1 MTGAGGETHH
11 PPLLE
16 ADIKGFFDNIDHK
29 WILREVKEIDP
40 VGGGWWVSPPAPGHS
55 EKNGLNV
62 ELFIMER
69 ERKPQQV
76 RLKVG

>member
-1 MTGAGGETHH
+1 VTGAGGETHH

-55 EKNGLNV
+55 
-62 ELFIMER
+62 
-69 ERKPQQV
+69 
-76 RLKVG
+76 